1 MKIKLMSLLLCIS
14 ILGIVQAQNV
24 EVTIEPKNKQP
35 KIINIDTTINITV
48 DGDIIT
54 INGEKVDKNDPR
66 LNRQGKHKIIFSKS
80 KKAPFEGNFFDSDE
94 FDAFTFDKELGMNQI
109 PPIQNKAFLG
119 VATESCP
126 EGAKINEVMEASPA
140 LKAGLKV
147 NDIITFVNEVK
158 IDGPQKLFETV
169 GTFNPADKLKIT
181 YLRDGK
187 KASINIQLEKN
198 KEVPQVRAYNFNGP
212 SNRLPGKRFN
222 FAIPNMPEMEGLL
235 GRYDKKPKIG
245 ISIEDI
251 AVGEG
256 VVVKKVTEG
265 SLAEK
270 AGFKVNDLILKLN
283 DETITEVNDLKWEY
297 LEVGKKLQF
306 EIHRNGE
313 KKTIELII
321 PKKIN
326 SADL

>member
-1 MKIKLMSLLLCIS
+1 MIKKITSFLLCMAITG
-14 ILGIVQAQNV
+14 LAQAQNA
-24 EVTIEPKNKQP
+24 EVTIDTKNKQP
-35 KIINIDTTINITV
+35 KIIHIDTTINITV
-48 DGDIIT
+48 DGDNIT
-54 INGEKVDKNDPR
+54 INGKKVDKNDPR
-66 LNRQGKHKIIFSKS
+66 LNRQGKHKIIFNKSKS
-80 KKAPFEGNFFDSDE
+80 NPFEENLFDSNE
-94 FDAFTFDKELGMNQI
+94 FDSEFGMNVL

-119 VATESCP
+119 VATEACP

-140 LKAGLKV
+140 FKAGLKV
-147 NDIITFVNEVK
+147 NDIITLINEVK
-158 IDGPQKLFETV
+158 IDGPQKLYETV
-169 GTFNPADKLKIT
+169 GTYNPADKLKIT

-187 KASINIQLEKN
+187 KASINVQLEKN
-198 KEVPQVRAYNFNGP
+198 KVAPQVRSYNFGGP
-212 SNRLPGKRFN
+212 NKLVPGKRFN

-235 GRYDKKPKIG
+235 GNYDKKPKIG

-256 VVVKKVTEG
+256 VIVKKVVEG

-270 AGFKVNDLILKLN
+270 AGFKVNDLILQLN
-283 DETITEVNDLKWEY
+283 EEPITEVNDLKWEY

-306 EIHRNGE
+306 EIQRNGE

>member
-1 MKIKLMSLLLCIS
+1 MIKKITSFLLCIA
-14 ILGIVQAQNV
+14 ITGLAQAQNA
-24 EVTIEPKNKQP
+24 EVTIDTKNKQP
-35 KIINIDTTINITV
+35 KIIHIDTTINITV
-48 DGDIIT
+48 DGDNIT
-54 INGEKVDKNDPR
+54 INGKKVDKNDPR
-66 LNRQGKHKIIFSKS
+66 LNRQGKHKIIFSNPKND
-80 KKAPFEGNFFDSDE
+80 PFEGNFFDSDE
-94 FDAFTFDKELGMNQI
+94 FDSIAFDREFRMNQL
-109 PPIQNKAFLG
+109 PTVQNKAFLG
-119 VATESCP
+119 VATEACA

-140 LKAGLKV
+140 FKAGLKV
-147 NDIITFVNEVK
+147 NDIITLINEVK

-169 GTFNPADKLKIT
+169 GTYNPADKIKIT
-181 YLRDGK
+181 YLREGK
-187 KASINIQLEKN
+187 KASINVQLEKN
-198 KEVPQVRAYNFNGP
+198 KVAPQVRGYNFSAPNK
-212 SNRLPGKRFN
+212 LVPGKRFN

-235 GRYDKKPKIG
+235 GNYDKKPKIG

-256 VVVKKVTEG
+256 VVVKKVAEG

-283 DETITEVNDLKWEY
+283 DEPITEVNDLKWEY

-306 EIHRNGE
+306 EIQRNGE